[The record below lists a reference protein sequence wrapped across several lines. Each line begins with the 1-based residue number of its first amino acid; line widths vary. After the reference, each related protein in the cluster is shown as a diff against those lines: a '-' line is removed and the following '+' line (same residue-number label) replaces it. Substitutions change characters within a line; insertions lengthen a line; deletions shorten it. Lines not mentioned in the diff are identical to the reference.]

1 MAGRLAS
8 RLPLRN
14 VAVVSRTG
22 ATLPGVPASGLH
34 NLARYESPLVAH
46 SASDDDARNTPGQ
59 AEDRP
64 IGLSC
69 FIWYPK
75 ELWILG
81 LCTPPAF
88 TTHCT
93 LSGGCHHA
101 AAHPSHLVCACI
113 TPASLNSLA
122 PSIMLLH
129 LHACRPVCT
138 SPHMLT
144 CCKGCN
150 NPHRHYVT
158 AYGDIGQRR
167 LARKEPYHCAA
178 LSKP

>member
-1 MAGRLAS
+1 MATVIGTSRLAVTAMAGRLAS

-46 SASDDDARNTPGQ
+46 SAGDDDARNTPSQ

-75 ELWILG
+75 ELWIFV
-81 LCTPPAF
+81 PM
-88 TTHCT
+88 
-93 LSGGCHHA
+93 
-101 AAHPSHLVCACI
+101 
-113 TPASLNSLA
+113 
-122 PSIMLLH
+122 SIMASSALLYSFYI
-129 LHACRPVCT
+129 LEQNGLYGPRYWLPYTFTFAFLFCYSV
-138 SPHMLT
+138 SPTL
-144 CCKGCN
+144 
-150 NPHRHYVT
+150 R
-158 AYGDIGQRR
+158 IGFDRWQSHQRKR
-167 LARKEPYHCAA
+167 SLKRKQQE
-178 LSKP
+178 